1 MDEMDDTLTLKQ
13 SRADHSFTALPYLA
27 SCVSSLQGV
36 LLFEMLHGLPPF
48 YHEDPMKM

>member
-1 MDEMDDTLTLKQ
+1 MDTLIT
-13 SRADHSFTALPYLA
+13 HSLPYLT
-27 SCVSSLQGV
+27 SLQGV